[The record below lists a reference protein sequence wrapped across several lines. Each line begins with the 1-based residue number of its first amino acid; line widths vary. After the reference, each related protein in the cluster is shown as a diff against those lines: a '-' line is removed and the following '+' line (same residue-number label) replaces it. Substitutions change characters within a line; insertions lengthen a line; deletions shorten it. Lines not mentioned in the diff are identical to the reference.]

1 MIIKTF
7 QLEQLKK
14 INSNFFLLYGENEG
28 FKNKVISQIS
38 SLKPKENINKYDESY
53 IINNFDN
60 FISEIANKSFFEKEK
75 IIIISRATDKIKKC
89 LDTILDKKI
98 DDIYLIINAGLL
110 DKKSKLRSL
119 FEKEKNLVC
128 IPFYADDN
136 QTLSRLANT
145 FFKNKQLLIS
155 QETINLLVE
164 RCRGDRENLNNELS
178 KIEMFAINKKKISS
192 EEIFKLTNLA
202 QNYSYSELVDS
213 TLSKNLRKTIN
224 ILNENNYTHEDC
236 IAILRIMLS
245 KLKRLIKLK
254 ESHSN
259 ISDVNT
265 VISSY
270 RPPIFWKE
278 KEAVKIQM
286 NNWSLKKLE
295 ELVIRSNDIELLI
308 KKQTSNSLNFLYD
321 FLLAEAKTNNLL

>member
-1 MIIKTF
+1 M
-7 QLEQLKK
+7 
-14 INSNFFLLYGENEG
+14 
-28 FKNKVISQIS
+28 
-38 SLKPKENINKYDESY
+38 
-53 IINNFDN
+53 
-60 FISEIANKSFFEKEK
+60 
-75 IIIISRATDKIKKC
+75 
-89 LDTILDKKI
+89 
-98 DDIYLIINAGLL
+98 
-110 DKKSKLRSL
+110 
-119 FEKEKNLVC
+119 
-128 IPFYADDN
+128 
-136 QTLSRLANT
+136 
-145 FFKNKQLLIS
+145 
-155 QETINLLVE
+155 LVE

-178 KIEMFAINKKKISS
+178 KIEMFAINKKKISN

-254 ESHSN
+254 ETHSN
-259 ISDVNT
+259 IADVNT

-270 RPPIFWKE
+270 KPPIFWKE
-278 KEAVKIQM
+278 KETVKIQM

-308 KKQTSNSLNFLYD
+308 KKQTSNSLNFLYN
-321 FLLAEAKTNNLL
+321 FLLTEAKTNNSL

>member
-1 MIIKTF
+1 
-7 QLEQLKK
+7 
-14 INSNFFLLYGENEG
+14 
-28 FKNKVISQIS
+28 
-38 SLKPKENINKYDESY
+38 
-53 IINNFDN
+53 
-60 FISEIANKSFFEKEK
+60 
-75 IIIISRATDKIKKC
+75 
-89 LDTILDKKI
+89 
-98 DDIYLIINAGLL
+98 
-110 DKKSKLRSL
+110 
-119 FEKEKNLVC
+119 
-128 IPFYADDN
+128 
-136 QTLSRLANT
+136 
-145 FFKNKQLLIS
+145 
-155 QETINLLVE
+155 
-164 RCRGDRENLNNELS
+164 
-178 KIEMFAINKKKISS
+178 
-192 EEIFKLTNLA
+192 
-202 QNYSYSELVDS
+202 
-213 TLSKNLRKTIN
+213 
-224 ILNENNYTHEDC
+224 
-236 IAILRIMLS
+236 MLS